1 MYKIAVQRD
10 LTPVQE
16 YLEERGYEVET
27 IDFDAFTRAQSEEY
41 DAIVL
46 TGINKNFLGM
56 EDTATDVPVIDA
68 SGMTPEEIY
77 EQIERTFTWD

>member
-1 MYKIAVQRD
+1 MQKIAVQRG

-16 YLEERGYEVET
+16 YLDERGYEVET
-27 IDFDAFTRAQSEEY
+27 IDFDAFTKAHSEEY

-46 TGINKNFLGM
+46 TGMSKNFLGM

-68 SGMTPEEIY
+68 TGMTPEEVC
-77 EQIERTFTWD
+77 EQIERTFM